1 MVEQSFQFIGTQ
13 FRIPQKIEDDARI
26 EIAGARPHGDAAGWS
41 QTHGGVDRYSIAQC
55 AEARS
60 VSQMRKDGS
69 PWKVRAEVMHQGL
82 VRNTVEAVAPNPGIE
97 IGPGNRQSRCE
108 LRHGLVESVIETGEV
123 SRRGEDRLRG
133 RDQR

>member
-1 MVEQSFQFIGTQ
+1 MVEQTFQFIGTQ

-82 VRNTVEAVAPNPGIE
+82 VRNPVEAVAPH
-97 IGPGNRQSRCE
+97 R
-108 LRHGLVESVIETGEV
+108 VIETGEV